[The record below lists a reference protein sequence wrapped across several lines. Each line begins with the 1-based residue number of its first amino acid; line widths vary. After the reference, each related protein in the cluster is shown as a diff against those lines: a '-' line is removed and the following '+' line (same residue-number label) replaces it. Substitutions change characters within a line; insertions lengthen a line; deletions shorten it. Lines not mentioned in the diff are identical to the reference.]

1 MAWWEQLVDL
11 VLPVDCAGCGAA
23 RQAWCA
29 ECAREL
35 TGVRVLGRVRPSPCP
50 PGLPAVYACAEYADA
65 VRAALLA
72 HKERGVLRLAG
83 PLGEALAGA
92 VRVALRA
99 ERFDEGAPA
108 EPAHRHLGTS
118 ARGPSSGSAGRENG
132 ARGNGARGA
141 APGSRESAVLLVPV
155 PSSRRSVA
163 ARGHHPTL
171 RLVRAAAARLRAVN
185 TDVELLPALG
195 LARRTTDQAGLTA
208 EQRAA
213 NVRGAFA
220 VRAAAEP
227 LLRGRRV
234 VLGDDLLTTGAS
246 LAEAARAVRAVGGTV
261 VGAAVV
267 AAPRRSCAS
276 S

>member
-1 MAWWEQLVDL
+1 MAWWEHLVDL
-11 VLPVDCAGCGAA
+11 VLPVDCAGCGAP

-29 ECAREL
+29 DCAREL
-35 TGVRVLGRVRPSPCP
+35 TDAGVLGRVRPSPCP

-99 ERFDEGAPA
+99 ERLGTGASA
-108 EPAHRHLGTS
+108 EPPHREIDRAPRGP
-118 ARGPSSGSAGRENG
+118 ARGAAGRENG
-132 ARGNGARGA
+132 VRGA
-141 APGSRESAVLLVPV
+141 AAGSGERTVLLVPV

-171 RLVRAAAARLRAVN
+171 RLARAAAARLRAEN
-185 TDVELLPALG
+185 TDTELLPALG

-220 VRAAAEP
+220 VRAGAES

-246 LAEAARAVRAVGGTV
+246 LAEAARAVRAAGGTV

-267 AAPRRSCAS
+267 AAPRGSRAGT
-276 S
+276 